1 MTTYR
6 IGLAQML
13 CEKGD
18 LAGNLAQMARLVAA
32 AQARHIDILAFP
44 EMNLTGYI
52 DPATCPEAVLT
63 LDSPAIG
70 AALALTA
77 GSEMTVL
84 VGFVEANLPGKPF
97 ISQLVTRNGLLQGV
111 YRKQT
116 VLDEEAEAFAPGS
129 DIPGFQHGALDF
141 GIAICADID
150 NRQVFEAHAKR
161 GAQVVF
167 EVAAPGLYGE
177 QATRDWQ
184 ASYSWW
190 EGKCREQLG
199 LLARELGLW
208 IPVATQAGRTVD
220 EDFPGGGYVFAPD
233 GNRLIATA
241 DWLPGALFVE
251 LDLESGTA
259 IQV

>member
-1 MTTYR
+1 MTMVR

-18 LAGNLAQMARLVAA
+18 LAGNLAEMARLVAV
-32 AQARHIDILAFP
+32 AQARHVDILAFP
-44 EMNLTGYI
+44 EMNLSGYI
-52 DPATCPEAVLT
+52 NPATCPEAVLM

-70 AALALTA
+70 AAIALTT
-77 GSEMTVL
+77 GSALTVL
-84 VGFVEANLPGKPF
+84 VGFVEANPAGKPF
-97 ISQLVTRNGLLQGV
+97 ISQLVARDGVLQGV
-111 YRKQT
+111 YRKLT
-116 VLDEEAEAFAPGS
+116 IVDEELEWFAPGCEM
-129 DIPGFQHGALDF
+129 PAFRHGALDF

-150 NRQVFEAHAKR
+150 NRRVFETHAQQR
-161 GAQVVF
+161 ARVVF

-190 EGKCREQLG
+190 EGKCRDQLG

-208 IPVATQAGRTVD
+208 IAVATQAGRTVD

-241 DWLPGALFVE
+241 DWLPGVLFVE
-251 LDLESGTA
+251 LDLGAGTA

>member
-6 IGLAQML
+6 FGLAQML
-13 CEKGD
+13 CEKGA
-18 LAGNLAQMARLVAA
+18 LADNLAQMARLVAV
-32 AQARHIDILAFP
+32 AQARHVDILAFP

-52 DPATCPEAVLT
+52 NPATCPEAVLT

-70 AALALTA
+70 AAIALTA
-77 GSEMTVL
+77 GSEVTAL
-84 VGFVEANLPGKPF
+84 VGFVEANPAGKPF
-97 ISQLVTRNGLLQGV
+97 ISQLVARNGALQGV

-116 VLDEEAEAFAPGS
+116 VVDEEAEAFAPGS
-129 DIPGFQHGALDF
+129 DVPGFRHGALDF

-150 NRQVFEAHAKR
+150 NRQVFEAHARR
-161 GAQVVF
+161 GVQVVF

-184 ASYSWW
+184 AGYSWW

-208 IPVATQAGRTVD
+208 IAVATQAGRTVD

-233 GNRLIATA
+233 GNRLIATT
-241 DWLPGALFVE
+241 DWLPGVLFVE
-251 LDLESGTA
+251 IDLELGA
-259 IQV
+259 ALQV